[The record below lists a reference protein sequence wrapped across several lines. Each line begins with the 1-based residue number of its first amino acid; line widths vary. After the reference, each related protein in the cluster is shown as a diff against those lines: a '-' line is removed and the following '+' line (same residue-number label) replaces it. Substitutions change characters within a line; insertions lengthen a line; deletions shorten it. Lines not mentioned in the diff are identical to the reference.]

1 MIEWTRVRLAQWGRW
16 SRGRTV
22 LVKLEYSQDRL
33 RADIRDLEEKIKQME
48 RDREE
53 LGDKVMVAEI
63 ALSVVVFTVGFF
75 VGRMT

>member
-1 MIEWTRVRLAQWGRW
+1 
-16 SRGRTV
+16 
-22 LVKLEYSQDRL
+22 VKLEYSQDRL

-53 LGDKVMVAEI
+53 MGDKVMVAEI

>member
-1 MIEWTRVRLAQWGRW
+1 
-16 SRGRTV
+16 
-22 LVKLEYSQDRL
+22 VKLEYSQDRL

>member
-1 MIEWTRVRLAQWGRW
+1 
-16 SRGRTV
+16 
-22 LVKLEYSQDRL
+22 VKLEYSQDRL

-48 RDREE
+48 RDRED

>member
-1 MIEWTRVRLAQWGRW
+1 VNM
-16 SRGRTV
+16 
-22 LVKLEYSQDRL
+22 EYSQDRL